1 MTYYEV
7 LGVDRDANEKAI
19 KAAHRKLSKKWHP
32 DTAQA
37 RGEEE
42 EFAKKEMQKINEA
55 YATLI
60 NPKKRAMYDAQNPV
74 STNVYE
80 YYAKKQNKEE
90 NGKEKTNVEI
100 EKEKQRK
107 AILQFLDVEFQHKN
121 ELLEM
126 FAELATGA
134 MNYTFSEEE
143 YLEYHELILEEQQDC
158 IKKIQEIVAVAK
170 KKQITGLEE
179 NFRQAKK
186 VVNELIRKG
195 NETPKS
201 LKEAHYMEETRML
214 TKKIHNLMNGFRDRV
229 NSITEFDL
237 LDKTWEFTN
246 DEELNSACEA
256 HKNEVIKLLSD
267 IQWIQETA
275 SARKI
280 KIGLIN
286 VLNSR
291 KSYDMEEITLDECKS
306 RVENCK
312 QVLNLNLQELREKF
326 WQERCKYEKDETG
339 KTVLDGIES
348 MWQAEQYEGNFIC
361 PPNIEKIGYYALY
374 WLRNIHSISIPAHL
388 INTDTKIKLPHEG
401 ALKYLI
407 FTFDKQQQVVDISKI
422 DVEIIIKKGDYICVS
437 GEPLFSDH
445 TFALVDAKGVY
456 VYDSKKLCKL
466 SGVKSMNELEELS
479 SLWSS
484 YSYSDWKNYQLQI
497 HAWAQVAKK
506 LPYPELM
513 RYFPTSTEF
522 IKKWLKLDKTNF
534 DNVFLASDEKART
547 RVIRLYI
554 ALGALNGDYCHA
566 QAEWLISRLNVSK
579 MYRSRLERS
588 FKEVEMNQ
596 DPMFYVPTSA
606 VNLVKENIN
615 NQEFLPYIFAFLE
628 GNKIFQ
634 TEAKKAN
641 VALSPE
647 FIMKTAPQ
655 YIFHKKVDVITDFV
669 KELFEAEQNI
679 EGKVAE
685 KILDLYNVVQRKLG
699 GTLDKNIITTVDKD
713 KSSTM
718 HYRFFDIGALETYL
732 VFAKSFYSK
741 EKSKKVNFYGVEA
754 ENVFLSSNSH
764 AIEIVDGENKR
775 IAIVIL
781 NLFDEGELFADIMG
795 GVKAENESIEVLEAI
810 RRALIDQ
817 KNCNNIITGISIG
830 MNEPARTTYYNSWRE
845 VIQNTNEE
853 WARKVKWVKFEYL
866 FKNQILNISHKG
878 YRARFILE
886 GKEQN
891 LNTPNPYD
899 NPRISSRK

>member
-7 LGVDRDANEKAI
+7 LGVDRNANEKTI

-42 EFAKKEMQKINEA
+42 EFAKKQMQKINEA

-60 NPKKRAMYDAQNPV
+60 DPKKRAMYDAQNPV

-80 YYAKKQNKEE
+80 YYAKKQHKAET
-90 NGKEKTNVEI
+90 GKKKTDVEI

-107 AILQFLDVEFQHKN
+107 AVLQFLDVEFQHKD
-121 ELLEM
+121 EILEM

-134 MNYTFSEEE
+134 VNYTFSEEE
-143 YLEYHELILEEQQDC
+143 YLEYRELILEEQQDC

-170 KKQITGLEE
+170 KKQITGLEI
-179 NFRQAKK
+179 NFRQAEK
-186 VVNELIRKG
+186 VVKELTRKG

-201 LKEAHYMEETRML
+201 LKEAHYVEETRML

-246 DEELNSACEA
+246 DEELNFVREA

-286 VLNSR
+286 MSNSR
-291 KSYDMEEITLDECKS
+291 KSYDREEITLDECKS

-326 WQERCKYEKDETG
+326 WQERCRYVKDETG
-339 KTVLDGIES
+339 KTVLDGMKL
-348 MWQAEQYEGNFIC
+348 MWQAVRYEGTFIC

-374 WLRNIHSISIPAHL
+374 WLSHINSVSIPVHL
-388 INTDTKIKLPHEG
+388 INTDTTIKLPHEG
-401 ALKYLI
+401 ALKHLI

-422 DVEIIIKKGDYICVS
+422 DAEIITKKGDYICVS
-437 GEPLFSDH
+437 GGSFSDH
-445 TFALVDAKGVY
+445 TFALVDAEGVY
-456 VYDSKKLCKL
+456 VYDNKKLCKL
-466 SGVKSMNELEELS
+466 SGVKSMNELEKLS
-479 SLWSS
+479 SLWR
-484 YSYSDWKNYQLQI
+484 SYSDWKNYQLQI

-513 RYFPTSTEF
+513 RYLPASTE
-522 IKKWLKLDKTNF
+522 
-534 DNVFLASDEKART
+534 
-547 RVIRLYI
+547 YI

-606 VNLVKENIN
+606 VNLVQENIN

-699 GTLDKNIITTVDKD
+699 GGLDKNIITTVDKG

-718 HYRFFDIGALETYL
+718 HYRFFDIGALGTYL
-732 VFAKSFYSK
+732 ALAKSFYSK
-741 EKSKKVNFYGVEA
+741 EESPKSNFYGVEA

-764 AIEIVDGENKR
+764 AIEIVNGENKR
-775 IAIVIL
+775 IATVIL
-781 NLFDEGELFADIMG
+781 NLFDEGELFADIMSC
-795 GVKAENESIEVLEAI
+795 ENESIEVLEAI

-830 MNEPARTTYYNSWRE
+830 MNEPARTTRYNNWRR
-845 VIQNTNEE
+845 VIQNANED
-853 WARKVKWVKFEYL
+853 WAQKVKWIKFEYL
-866 FKNQILNISHKG
+866 FKSQILDISYKG

-891 LNTPNPYD
+891 LNPPNPYD
-899 NPRISSRK
+899 DPKVSSRRERSWW

>member
-7 LGVDRDANEKAI
+7 LGVDRNANEKAI

-42 EFAKKEMQKINEA
+42 EFAKKEMQEINEA

-60 NPKKRAMYDAQNPV
+60 DPKKRAMYDAQNLV

-107 AILQFLDVEFQHKN
+107 AVLQFLDVEFQHKN
-121 ELLEM
+121 EILEM

-143 YLEYHELILEEQQDC
+143 YLEYRELILEEQQDC
-158 IKKIQEIVAVAK
+158 IKKIQEIAAVTK

-179 NFRQAKK
+179 NFRQAEK
-186 VVNELIRKG
+186 VVKELTRKG
-195 NETPKS
+195 NEAPKS
-201 LKEAHYMEETRML
+201 LKEAHYMEETRIL

-229 NSITEFDL
+229 NSITGFDL

-246 DEELNSACEA
+246 DEELNSVREA

-286 VLNSR
+286 MSNSR
-291 KSYDMEEITLDECKS
+291 KSYDREEITLDECKS
-306 RVENCK
+306 RVEKCK
-312 QVLNLNLQELREKF
+312 QVLDLNLQGLREKF
-326 WQERCKYEKDETG
+326 WKERCRYVKDETG
-339 KTVLDGIES
+339 KTVLDGMKSIY
-348 MWQAEQYEGNFIC
+348 QAEQYEGNFIC
-361 PPNIEKIGYYALY
+361 PPNIEKIRYYALY
-374 WLRNIHSISIPAHL
+374 WLKNIHSISIPAHL
-388 INTDTKIKLPHEG
+388 INTDTTIELPNES
-401 ALKYLI
+401 ALKHLI

-422 DVEIIIKKGDYICVS
+422 DAEIIIKKGDYICVS
-437 GEPLFSDH
+437 GGPFSNH
-445 TFALVDAKGVY
+445 SFALVDEKCVY
-456 VYDSKKLCKL
+456 IYDNKKLCKL
-466 SGVKSMNELEELS
+466 SDVKSINELKKLS
-479 SLWSS
+479 SLWR
-484 YSYSDWKNYQLQI
+484 SYSDWENCQLQI
-497 HAWAQVAKK
+497 HAWAQVTKK

-522 IKKWLKLDKTNF
+522 IKEWVKLDKTNF
-534 DNVFLASDEKART
+534 DNAFLASDEKTRT

-566 QAEWLISRLNVSK
+566 QAEWLISRLDVSK

-596 DPMFYVPTSA
+596 DPMFYVQTSA
-606 VNLVKENIN
+606 VNLIQENIN

-628 GNKIFQ
+628 GNKMFQ
-634 TEAKKAN
+634 TEAKKTN

-699 GTLDKNIITTVDKD
+699 GGLDKNIITTVDKD

-718 HYRFFDIGALETYL
+718 HYRFFDIGALGTYL
-732 VFAKSFYSK
+732 AFAKSFYSK
-741 EKSKKVNFYGVEA
+741 EKSQKSNFYGVEA

-775 IAIVIL
+775 IATVIL
-781 NLFDEGELFADIMG
+781 NLFDEGELFADIMSC
-795 GVKAENESIEVLEAI
+795 ENESIEVLEAI

-830 MNEPARTTYYNSWRE
+830 MNEPARTTRYNNWRR
-845 VIQNTNEE
+845 VIQNANED
-853 WARKVKWVKFEYL
+853 WARKVKWIKFEYL
-866 FKNQILNISHKG
+866 FKSQILSISYKG

-899 NPRISSRK
+899 DPRVSSREERSWW